1 MLDGL
6 LFHNLRSTVV
16 IFVLTFA
23 VLGLLLGYATSNAG
37 NGKLLQL
44 ATDKPEYSRGEAV
57 TFIATSTGSEALVFP
72 DSALGISIRNLD
84 SGDSYGIIAAQVLTP
99 LQAGES
105 KQIVWQ
111 EAAEAE
117 VGNYTATITT
127 AGGSPIVSAEVK
139 FTIN

>member
-1 MLDGL
+1 
-6 LFHNLRSTVV
+6 LRSTVV

-23 VLGLLLGYATSNAG
+23 VLGLLLGYAASNAG
-37 NGKLLQL
+37 NEVLQL
-44 ATDKPEYSRGEAV
+44 ATDKPEYSRDEAV
-57 TFIATSTGSEALVFP
+57 TFTATNTGSETLVFP

-99 LQAGES
+99 VEAGES

-139 FTIN
+139 FAIN